1 MGKLLIATAMLM
13 LVAVANGRA
22 DDQVSVAFKPAP
34 PAPTKPLLH
43 PITARCGAAFYQSDM
58 SAALPLAF
66 PAVLCRGPDYRV
78 VKYKVPREQP
88 VAPQYHTAASS
99 GPRYP
104 KIIMGDRPLICGYL
118 VELYDV
124 YCCER
129 F

>member
-1 MGKLLIATAMLM
+1 MRIQI
-13 LVAVANGRA
+13 
-22 DDQVSVAFKPAP
+22 D
-34 PAPTKPLLH
+34 
-43 PITARCGAAFYQSDM
+43 SDM
-58 SAALPLAF
+58 SAAPSRF
-66 PAVLCRGPDYRV
+66 PGGPVPGPDYRV

-88 VAPQYHTAASS
+88 VAPQYYTAASS
-99 GPRYP
+99 GPRCP